1 MTDATLRRI
10 GGAAIVIAA
19 VTGAA
24 MTAAE
29 IVTAP
34 YIPQAT
40 LLAWDGPVH
49 LVRYLAM
56 LALLVSLPAA
66 FVIQRATAGR
76 LGFAGLVLILFGL
89 GTAGTPYNVLE
100 MTLDPSQP
108 IPALRGTWDQLTNNA
123 LIVLIGR
130 IGFPAVIVGIVC
142 FALASR
148 RAGGVLRTAATVSL
162 IGLGATFVRGF
173 LMAAVP
179 GVIPHPPTWLLLGL
193 AAYGVAVLRVD
204 AQHEAPAR
212 DPGLLGDATGA

>member
-1 MTDATLRRI
+1 VTDATLRRI
-10 GGAAIVIAA
+10 AGAAIVTAA

-34 YIPQAT
+34 YNPHAT

-49 LVRYLAM
+49 LVKYLAM
-56 LALLVSLPAA
+56 LTLLVSLPAA
-66 FVIQRATAGR
+66 FVVQRASAGR

-108 IPALRGTWDQLTNNA
+108 IPALRATFDQLTSSGLLGVTA
-123 LIVLIGR
+123 G
-130 IGFPAVIVGIVC
+130 IGFLGVMVGIIL

-148 RAGGVLRTAATVSL
+148 RAGGVVRTAATVSL
-162 IGLGATFVRGF
+162 ISLGVALLRVIAMDA
-173 LMAAVP
+173 LP
-179 GVIPHPPTWLLLGL
+179 GVIPHPPTWMLLGL
-193 AAYGVAVLRVD
+193 AAYGIAVLRVD
-204 AQHEAPAR
+204 APHEAAVERPSLVHDTA
-212 DPGLLGDATGA
+212 GA

>member
-19 VTGAA
+19 ITGAA

-29 IVTAP
+29 ILTAP
-34 YIPQAT
+34 YNPQAT
-40 LLAWDGPVH
+40 FLAWDGLVH
-49 LVRYLAM
+49 LVKYLAM
-56 LALLVSLPAA
+56 LTLLVSLPAA
-66 FVIQRATAGR
+66 FVVQRATAGR

-89 GTAGTPYNVLE
+89 GAAGTPYNVLE

-108 IPALRGTWDQLTNNA
+108 ITALQATFKQLSNTTLLGVA
-123 LIVLIGR
+123 GG
-130 IGFPAVIVGIVC
+130 IGFLAVLVGIIF

-148 RAGGVLRTAATVSL
+148 RTGGTLRSAANVSL
-162 IGLGATFVRGF
+162 IGLGAAFVRG
-173 LMAAVP
+173 LAMDAMP

-193 AAYGVAVLRVD
+193 GAYGVAVLRVD

-212 DPGLLGDATGA
+212 DSGVLSDATGA

>member
-1 MTDATLRRI
+1 VTDATLRRI
-10 GGAAIVIAA
+10 AGAAIVTAA

-34 YIPQAT
+34 YNPHAT

-49 LVRYLAM
+49 LVKYLAM
-56 LALLVSLPAA
+56 LTLLVSLPAA
-66 FVIQRATAGR
+66 FVVQRATAGR
-76 LGFAGLVLILFGL
+76 LGFAGLVLMLFGL

-108 IPALRGTWDQLTNNA
+108 TSALRATFDQLTSSGLLSA
-123 LIVLIGR
+123 TAG
-130 IGFPAVIVGIVC
+130 IGFLGVMVGIIA

-148 RAGGVLRTAATVSL
+148 RAGGVVRSAASVSL
-162 IGLGATFVRGF
+162 IGLGVAFVTIFVIGA
-173 LMAAVP
+173 LP
-179 GVIPHPPTWLLLGL
+179 GVIPHPPTWMLLGL

-204 AQHEAPAR
+204 AQREAAVERP
-212 DPGLLGDATGA
+212 DLIKDAAGA

>member
-10 GGAAIVIAA
+10 AGAAIVTAA
-19 VTGAA
+19 VTAAA

-34 YIPQAT
+34 YNPQGT
-40 LLAWDGPVH
+40 LLALDGPVH
-49 LVRYLAM
+49 LVKYLAM

-66 FVIQRATAGR
+66 FVVQRRTAGR

-89 GTAGTPYNVLE
+89 GAAGTPYNVLE
-100 MTLDPSQP
+100 MTLDPSRP
-108 IPALRGTWDQLTNNA
+108 IPALQATWNELTNNA
-123 LIVLIGR
+123 LLGAIGGV
-130 IGFPAVIVGIVC
+130 GFLGVIVGIVL

-148 RAGGVLRTAATVSL
+148 RAGGTLRSAANVSL
-162 IGLGATFVRGF
+162 VGLGATFVRG
-173 LMAAVP
+173 LAMAAMP

-212 DPGLLGDATGA
+212 DPGLISDATGA